1 MKYLKGLFNLLLMIL
16 MIILVFIPVAVF
28 VHEGTHYIMYTL
40 EGIEVTSFH
49 VLDQSSFERGS
60 AGYVTFN
67 KESRYGPMFQEVV
80 ANGVTILFLLSIV
93 VFCLIKPL
101 KRFTV
106 HQCEVIGI
114 QRKNRPT

>member
-60 AGYVTFN
+60 AGYITFS
-67 KESRYGPMFQEVV
+67 KESRYGSMFQEVI

-93 VFCLIKPL
+93 VFCLSKPL

-114 QRKNRPT
+114 QRKNQLI